1 MFNAI
6 INLIQDDI
14 KDNNFI
20 NHQDKTLQEA
30 FLLYDLYTNNKN
42 HGIWEKYINS
52 PLNKNYQ
59 QGMNIILSNNKD
71 DINFVL
77 SEMMKYHKEKSH
89 IESFTKN
96 EFYPI
101 EWRVFPI
108 EIIALIR
115 YRYLQGKS
123 IDFIEDE
130 VLSKFVPYL
139 KKSEYTL
146 SPEIEAA
153 KMKIY
158 EILSLS

>member
-1 MFNAI
+1 MLFRSLTDGVPIFLAILTFANVKEIDLMFNAI

-89 IESFTKN
+89 IE
-96 EFYPI
+96 
-101 EWRVFPI
+101 
-108 EIIALIR
+108 
-115 YRYLQGKS
+115 
-123 IDFIEDE
+123 
-130 VLSKFVPYL
+130 
-139 KKSEYTL
+139 
-146 SPEIEAA
+146 
-153 KMKIY
+153 
-158 EILSLS
+158 